1 MFHHASVPHSLT
13 ECYTLF
19 VGGWNCLDLYQ
30 KLEKGGEGEGGRG
43 VIKSVL
49 IPQNFLLILI
59 FTTLT
64 SHTAHTL

>member
-30 KLEKGGEGEGGRG
+30 KLEKGGEGGGG
-43 VIKSVL
+43 GGE
-49 IPQNFLLILI
+49 
-59 FTTLT
+59 
-64 SHTAHTL
+64 